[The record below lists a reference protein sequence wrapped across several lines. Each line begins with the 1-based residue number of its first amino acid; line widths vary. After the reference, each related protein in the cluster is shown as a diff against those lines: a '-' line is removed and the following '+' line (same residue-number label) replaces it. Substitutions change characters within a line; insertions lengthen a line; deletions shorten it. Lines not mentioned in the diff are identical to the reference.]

1 MAGKIL
7 NVGLND
13 LNGQV
18 DDRKVVAF
26 ACFEHTKYMNNYV
39 IFTFLE
45 EYSKNKLYFGS
56 IHIKDDS
63 LIIFSVKDDIKK
75 YIEQFILEYTSS
87 KLESFKLLDIDRIE
101 KVLLVSYNE
110 MEYDKL
116 QLLDDMSIKKTI
128 EKKEDISSK
137 KPMFIYVIL
146 FVLILFVIGLT
157 LLYLYPDMFSVKYK
171 ELVCNNNL
179 YDEKIMLNYDI
190 NKDIK
195 FDRND
200 KVSSINVVK
209 KYTFLDSDSYYEF
222 KENDKH
228 LEYFNNGEG
237 YKYLD
242 SGLNL
247 SIFYNDN
254 SVIDDFDEMLEYLKR
269 EGYNCIKR
277 EYEK

>member
-1 MAGKIL
+1 MSGKIL
-7 NVGLND
+7 NIGLND

-18 DDRKVVAF
+18 DDRKVVVF

-39 IFTFLE
+39 IFSFLG
-45 EYSKNKLYFGS
+45 EYNKNKLYFGS

-75 YIEQFILEYTSS
+75 YIEQFVLEYTSS
-87 KLESFKLLDIDRIE
+87 KLESFKLLDIDKIE

-116 QLLDDMSIKKTI
+116 QLLDDISIKKVI
-128 EKKEDISSK
+128 EKKEDVSSK
-137 KPMFIYVIL
+137 KPIFIYIIL
-146 FVLILFVIGLT
+146 FVLILLCIGLT

-171 ELVCNNNL
+171 ELVCTDNL
-179 YDEKIMLNYDI
+179 YDDKIMLNYDI

-195 FDRND
+195 FDRHD
-200 KVSSINVVK
+200 KIVSIDVVRN
-209 KYTFLDSDSYYEF
+209 YTFLDSDSYYEF
-222 KENDKH
+222 KENNKH

-242 SGLNL
+242 SGL
-247 SIFYNDN
+247 SFKIFYKEN
-254 SVIDDFDEMLEYLKR
+254 SVIDDYYEMLEYLKR
-269 EGYNCIKR
+269 EGYSCIER

>member
-1 MAGKIL
+1 MSGKIL
-7 NVGLND
+7 NIGLND

-18 DDRKVVAF
+18 DDRKVVVF

-39 IFTFLE
+39 IFSFLG
-45 EYSKNKLYFGS
+45 EYNKNKLYFGS

-63 LIIFSVKDDIKK
+63 LIIFSVKNDIKK
-75 YIEQFILEYTSS
+75 YIEQFVLEYTSS
-87 KLESFKLLDIDRIE
+87 KLESFKLLDIDKIE

-116 QLLDDMSIKKTI
+116 QLLDDISIKKII
-128 EKKEDISSK
+128 EKKEDVSSK
-137 KPMFIYVIL
+137 KPIFIYIIL
-146 FVLILFVIGLT
+146 FVLILLCIGLT

-171 ELVCNNNL
+171 ELVCTDNL
-179 YDEKIMLNYDI
+179 YDDKIMLNYDI

-195 FDRND
+195 FDRHD
-200 KVSSINVVK
+200 KIVSIDVVRN
-209 KYTFLDSDSYYEF
+209 YTFLDSDSYYEF
-222 KENDKH
+222 KENNKH

-242 SGLNL
+242 SGL
-247 SIFYNDN
+247 SFKIFYKEN
-254 SVIDDFDEMLEYLKR
+254 SVIDDYYEMLEYLKR
-269 EGYNCIKR
+269 EGYSCIER

>member
-1 MAGKIL
+1 MSGKIL
-7 NVGLND
+7 NIGLND

-18 DDRKVVAF
+18 DDRKVVVF

-39 IFTFLE
+39 IFSLLG
-45 EYSKNKLYFGS
+45 EYNKNKLYFGS

-75 YIEQFILEYTSS
+75 YIEQFVLEYTSS
-87 KLESFKLLDIDRIE
+87 KLESFKLLDIDKIE

-116 QLLDDMSIKKTI
+116 QLLDDISIKKII
-128 EKKEDISSK
+128 EKKEDVSSK
-137 KPMFIYVIL
+137 KPIFIYIIL
-146 FVLILFVIGLT
+146 FVLILLCIGLT

-171 ELVCNNNL
+171 ELVCTDNL
-179 YDEKIMLNYDI
+179 YDDKIMLNYDI

-195 FDRND
+195 FDRHD
-200 KVSSINVVK
+200 KIVSIDVVRN
-209 KYTFLDSDSYYEF
+209 YTFLDSDSYYEF
-222 KENDKH
+222 KENNKH

-242 SGLNL
+242 SGL
-247 SIFYNDN
+247 SFKIFYKEN
-254 SVIDDFDEMLEYLKR
+254 SVIDDYYEMLEYLKR
-269 EGYNCIKR
+269 EGYSCIER